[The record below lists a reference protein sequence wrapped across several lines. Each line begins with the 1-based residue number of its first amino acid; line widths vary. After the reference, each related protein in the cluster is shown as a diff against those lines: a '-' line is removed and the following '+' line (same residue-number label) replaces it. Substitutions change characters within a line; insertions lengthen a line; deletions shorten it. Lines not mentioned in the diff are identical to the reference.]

1 MLILS
6 VSGRARNREKK
17 VAGFETSGRVR
28 LYAACKWR
36 VMAQNLPY
44 RFAAAPRHNF
54 AASTFFSVFMKSN
67 CSASHRVHR
76 PRHWAVLAAS
86 VVTALSAASAIAEG
100 LTSAPISPASMRSAS
115 AQPAHSEAFRT
126 IDMLWTDASRQ
137 RDIPVRLYWPANASP
152 STAVP
157 LVVFSHG
164 LGGSKNGY
172 SYLGKYWASLGF
184 ASLHVQHAGSDRA
197 VWGGN
202 IFSLVSNVVAAASE
216 ANAMDRAKDVSF
228 AITSILASKDYGPS
242 IQSNAIAVA
251 GHSYGA
257 NTALLVGGAAI
268 ERGGQKLSFRDDRVK
283 ALILISAPPFVGE
296 GDMVNVLGPIKV
308 PTLHVTGTDDVIRVP
323 GYYSDLAD
331 RIKVFDAVHAP
342 DKVLTVFKG
351 ATHSIFTDR
360 TATAGFELNST
371 VKRATRELSGAFLKS
386 VLSNAPGT
394 LVDDWLSAQKSL
406 LDRYSGAV
414 RGGKG

>member
-1 MLILS
+1 
-6 VSGRARNREKK
+6 
-17 VAGFETSGRVR
+17 
-28 LYAACKWR
+28 
-36 VMAQNLPY
+36 
-44 RFAAAPRHNF
+44 
-54 AASTFFSVFMKSN
+54 MKSN
-67 CSASHRVHR
+67 CTASRRVRWSA
-76 PRHWAVLAAS
+76 HWVAMAAGALAA
-86 VVTALSAASAIAEG
+86 LSTASATAEA
-100 LTSAPISPASMRSAS
+100 LASAPQSPPTLGPAGAESA
-115 AQPAHSEAFRT
+115 HHEAFRT
-126 IDMLWTDASRQ
+126 IDRLWTDASRQ
-137 RDIPVRLYWPANASP
+137 RDIPVRLYWPANATQAS
-152 STAVP
+152 AVP

-202 IFSLVSNVVAAASE
+202 IFSLFSNVVAAASE
-216 ANAMDRAKDVSF
+216 SNAIDRAKDVSF
-228 AITSILASKDYGPS
+228 AITSILASKDYGSS
-242 IQSNAIAVA
+242 IQSDAIAVA

-268 ERGGQKLSFRDDRVK
+268 ERGGQTLSFRDDRVK

-296 GDMVNVLGPIKV
+296 GDMTHVLSPIKV

-323 GYYSDLAD
+323 GYYSDLTD
-331 RIKVFDAVHAP
+331 RVKVFDAVRAP

-360 TATAGFELNST
+360 TGPAGVELNSV
-371 VKRATRELSGAFLKS
+371 VKRATRELSGVFLKS
-386 VLSNAPGT
+386 VLSNASGK
-394 LVDDWLSAQKSL
+394 LVDDWLNAQKAL
-406 LDRYSGAV
+406 FERYTGAV

>member
-1 MLILS
+1 
-6 VSGRARNREKK
+6 
-17 VAGFETSGRVR
+17 
-28 LYAACKWR
+28 
-36 VMAQNLPY
+36 
-44 RFAAAPRHNF
+44 
-54 AASTFFSVFMKSN
+54 MKSI
-67 CSASHRVHR
+67 CTASRPAYRHRR
-76 PRHWAVLAAS
+76 WAALAAGLL
-86 VVTALSAASAIAEG
+86 TAMGA
-100 LTSAPISPASMRSAS
+100 TSAMCQGLASLPAANAPIRAANLELARSD
-115 AQPAHSEAFRT
+115 AFST
-126 IDMLWTDASRQ
+126 IDLLWNDASRQ
-137 RDIPVRLYWPANASP
+137 RDIPVRLYWPATASP
-152 STAVP
+152 SATVP

-228 AITSILASKDYGPS
+228 TITSILASKDFGPS
-242 IQSNAIAVA
+242 IQANAIAVA

-257 NTALLVGGAAI
+257 NTALLVGGATV
-268 ERGGQKLSFRDDRVK
+268 ERGGQTLSFRDDRVK

-296 GDMVNVLGPIKV
+296 GDMVHVLGPIKV

-360 TATAGFELNST
+360 TGPAGVELNSV
-371 VKRATRELSGAFLKS
+371 VKRATRELSGVFLKS
-386 VLSNAPGT
+386 VLSNAPGKV
-394 LVDDWLSAQKSL
+394 VDDWLSAQKAL

>member
-1 MLILS
+1 
-6 VSGRARNREKK
+6 
-17 VAGFETSGRVR
+17 
-28 LYAACKWR
+28 
-36 VMAQNLPY
+36 
-44 RFAAAPRHNF
+44 
-54 AASTFFSVFMKSN
+54 MKSN
-67 CSASHRVHR
+67 CSAFHRVIR
-76 PRHWAVLAAS
+76 PRGWVAFAAS
-86 VVTALSAASAIAEG
+86 VFTAVSAVSAVNAIAEG
-100 LTSAPISPASMRSAS
+100 LNTPPILAGQIQSDRVEPS
-115 AQPAHSEAFRT
+115 HSGAFRT
-126 IDMLWTDASRQ
+126 VDMLWTDASRQ
-137 RDIPVRLYWPANASP
+137 RDIPARLYWPASASP

-202 IFSLVSNVVAAASE
+202 IFSLVGNVVAAASE

-228 AITSILASKDYGPS
+228 AITSILASNDYGAS
-242 IQSNAIAVA
+242 IDANAIAVA

-268 ERGGQKLSFRDDRVK
+268 ERGGKTLSFRDDRVK

-360 TATAGFELNST
+360 TAPAGIELNST
-371 VKRATRELSGAFLKS
+371 VKRATRELSGEFLKS
-386 VLSNAPGT
+386 VLSKAPGA
-394 LVDDWLSAQKSL
+394 LVADWLIAQKSL
-406 LDRYSGAV
+406 LERYSGAI